1 MGEIIKRGI
10 LSIVLTCYRI
20 LSERPVDKTVI
31 ETERE
36 LCLAVLDEIRDREI
50 ELVLHRCGEYSFSEL
65 RFCTDIEDMVS
76 KAYCTERNGKKEN
89 DYRKNDSLHT
99 FLLNRYIEGYA

>member
-36 LCLAVLDEIRDREI
+36 LCLAVLDKIRDWKI
-50 ELVLHRCGEYSFSEL
+50 EL
-65 RFCTDIEDMVS
+65 
-76 KAYCTERNGKKEN
+76 N
-89 DYRKNDSLHT
+89 
-99 FLLNRYIEGYA
+99 